1 MKKNWSDARETCLNI
16 NSDLV
21 SITSKDEDT
30 FVLEFLTEKIE
41 KGIAWIGLRN
51 DGKNVW
57 SDGSNLT
64 YFGLIL
70 QTSPPPPLC
79 VLMTRGMQW
88 SQKLCS
94 TKVKHAVCKR
104 RGLYRKTFFLKRMSS
119 RVKGMLS

>member
-1 MKKNWSDARETCLNI
+1 MSKNWNDARETCLNI

-30 FVLEFLTEKIE
+30 FVFAFLTEKIE
-41 KGIAWIGLRN
+41 NGKAWIGLRN

-64 YFGLIL
+64 YFGQLNL
-70 QTSPPPPLC
+70 QTPPPFC

-94 TKVKHAVCKR
+94 KKIKHAVCKR
-104 RGLYRKTFFLKRMSS
+104 RGLCRKTFFLERTSGFK
-119 RVKGMLS
+119 LL